1 MTFKI
6 TANLIRARACC
17 QISLPLIFLLGAF
30 VQAQT
35 PTQIPTQTCVLET
48 NPDRLRNCAEV
59 QTKAGQLVA
68 ATRSL
73 RTALKSNPTASNWR
87 MLGDLLAQQKQF
99 EFACLSYRK
108 AIAIYK
114 PLDANTAEALS
125 GISSRFCQEAQ
136 IYWLEAP
143 FTQSQKLARLE
154 PKNGLLMGFS
164 VLNGDLNEQNRVRAT
179 EVLHHRLAV
188 YFTYY
193 PLEKIGKIGEKGN
206 PGIGSAF
213 PFRLAQAAARDQAA
227 LHIALEPQML
237 LKDLDQASVERFARA
252 AKFSNVPIYLRF
264 AAEFNDPANEWSKDP
279 ELYKE
284 KFRLVHDV
292 LAKLAPNVALVWM
305 PMATRLEG
313 TEKYYPGAQYV
324 DWVGVSLYSVPM
336 INGKAEQNGEWISP
350 LDTLEPFYRRYSL
363 IHPFQVS
370 EYGSSHF
377 NAGYP
382 QKDFGAFAVNKLEAL
397 YWGAYFKYPRL
408 KNINWLNLD
417 MAQSSN
423 GKSVNR
429 QNDYRLLE
437 VPAKKAAL
445 LEILKNPYF
454 LSDLTERS
462 SRPMVLAKKLKR
474 GSSLNC
480 GSWIKLAQ
488 SGLENVAYR
497 WDGKVIAV
505 ANHLPYRFTL
515 DLSKATLGMHS
526 LELLAL
532 DTKGNVLLKKTFPLE
547 VIL

>member
-1 MTFKI
+1 MTFKM
-6 TANLIRARACC
+6 TSDLNRTRASFRM
-17 QISLPLIFLLGAF
+17 IFLLGAF
-30 VQAQT
+30 SQFTQAQKPIQT
-35 PTQIPTQTCVLET
+35 PTQIPLPSCTLET
-48 NPDRLRNCAEV
+48 NPDRLRSCAEA
-59 QTKAGQLVA
+59 QAKAGQQGA
-68 ATRSL
+68 ATKSL
-73 RTALKSNPTASNWR
+73 RLAIKSNPTASNWR

-164 VLNGDLNEQNRVRAT
+164 VLAGDLNAQNRVRAT

-193 PLEKIGKIGEKGN
+193 PLEKKGK

-213 PFRLAQAAARDQAA
+213 PFRLAQAASRDHTA
-227 LHIALEPQML
+227 LHIALEPQMP

-252 AKFSNVPIYLRF
+252 AKYSNVPIYLRF
-264 AAEFNDPANEWSKDP
+264 AAEFNDPANEWAKNP

-284 KFRLVHDV
+284 KFRMVHDV

-324 DWVGVSLYSVPM
+324 DWVGVSLYSVPL
-336 INGKAEQNGEWISP
+336 INGKAEQSGEIISP

-382 QKDFGAFAVNKLEAL
+382 QKDFGAFAVDKLETL

-462 SRPMVLAKKLKR
+462 SRPMLLAKKLKR
-474 GSSLNC
+474 GSILNC
-480 GSWIKLAQ
+480 GAWLELAQ
-488 SGLENVAYR
+488 SGLKQVAYR

-505 ANHLPYRFTL
+505 ANRLPYRFTL
-515 DLSKATLGMHS
+515 DLSKATLGKHS

-532 DTKGNVLLKKTFPLE
+532 DAKGKVLLSRIQSLE
-547 VIL
+547 VVQ